1 MFEKCF
7 GRSVDT
13 LPDNVSWVNSWFFCL
28 IVADKQTLMHT
39 DLLLQAYPYCFTKGQ
54 WESRTEV
61 KKTFELDGKHT

>member
-39 DLLLQAYPYCFTKGQ
+39 DLLLQAYIALPRGSERAGLK
-54 WESRTEV
+54 
-61 KKTFELDGKHT
+61 